1 MSGARLLLLLGAG
14 LIFCNQVMARVRPS
28 GFASLNRPR
37 KPVGLLLHK
46 NKPRPPIT
54 PLHKNKHA
62 ITPDRVLPVSRK
74 KMDKGSF
81 SIVKCG
87 RRLRRLSAMPKG
99 GSMKQKHLVILAAC
113 LVLASGSRLYPENIG
128 KRIDRLMSSL
138 YRNGQFN
145 GTILAN
151 RDALK
156 TKGGAPSP
164 L

>member
-1 MSGARLLLLLGAG
+1 
-14 LIFCNQVMARVRPS
+14 
-28 GFASLNRPR
+28 
-37 KPVGLLLHK
+37 
-46 NKPRPPIT
+46 
-54 PLHKNKHA
+54 
-62 ITPDRVLPVSRK
+62 
-74 KMDKGSF
+74 
-81 SIVKCG
+81 
-87 RRLRRLSAMPKG
+87 
-99 GSMKQKHLVILAAC
+99 MKQKHLVILAAC